1 MEYELFRSFYDE
13 QQAQSI
19 HELLQ
24 QNGIQGKLEKYRP
37 LLDAVLTGHSMDAP
51 YQLKLKGND
60 FLQANQVLDREIMKQ
75 LSELPPDYYLFNF
88 TTPEL
93 KELLEKPDEW
103 SNQDVLL
110 AKKILNERGE
120 PVNEKDFLAKKSERI
135 HQLARSEKES
145 LYTIILGYLAAFIIS
160 LPAIFFGAFI
170 IEGKKLLPDGSR
182 IRIYDKKTRRHG
194 MAILIIS
201 ITLLLLRIFRIIGW

>member
-60 FLQANQVLDREIMKQ
+60 FLQANQVLDREIMRQ

-93 KELLEKPDEW
+93 KELLEK
-103 SNQDVLL
+103 
-110 AKKILNERGE
+110 
-120 PVNEKDFLAKKSERI
+120 
-135 HQLARSEKES
+135 
-145 LYTIILGYLAAFIIS
+145 
-160 LPAIFFGAFI
+160 
-170 IEGKKLLPDGSR
+170 
-182 IRIYDKKTRRHG
+182 TR
-194 MAILIIS
+194 
-201 ITLLLLRIFRIIGW
+201 